1 MTPGIVQA
9 TGFSLPESPGI
20 LDQRP
25 PFVSLS
31 AYKRDSMVSLQV
43 GERLTIPA
51 RHGKAIQVEGGQRMK
66 VINTFGQQV
75 LDTWAFSRSDP
86 AEYMSME
93 HSRSR
98 LSKVNPNAGD
108 TLVTNLRRPILSLV
122 EDTSP
127 GIHDTLLCPCNA
139 ALYRE
144 LGCTTYHRNC
154 EDNLHEALSELG
166 CDVAWTPAA
175 LNLFMNTPFNAQGL
189 IDREPPASRAGDHV
203 VLRSEMDLV
212 LVFSACPQD
221 LSVINGVARQPTDAH
236 VEGLA

>member
-1 MTPGIVQA
+1 MASEGDVQ
-9 TGFSLPESPGI
+9 
-20 LDQRP
+20 
-25 PFVSLS
+25 
-31 AYKRDSMVSLQV
+31 
-43 GERLTIPA
+43 TIPA
-51 RHGKAIQVEGGQRMK
+51 RRGKAVRLGRGQSIK
-66 VINTFGQQV
+66 IINTHGMQV
-75 LDTWAFSRSDP
+75 VDTWAFN
-86 AEYMSME
+86 AEDLAEFMSME
-93 HSRSR
+93 HLRAYLTR
-98 LSKVNPNAGD
+98 IFPHAGD
-108 TLVTNLRRPILSLV
+108 PLVTNRRRPILQFV

-154 EDNLHEALSELG
+154 EDNLHEALSEVG

-203 VLRSEMDLV
+203 VLRAEMDLV

>member
-1 MTPGIVQA
+1 V
-9 TGFSLPESPGI
+9 GFSLLEWPGI
-20 LDQRP
+20 LDRCARFF
-25 PFVSLS
+25 PFSVDEGVSM
-31 AYKRDSMVSLQV
+31 ASLRI

-51 RHGKAIQVEGGQRMK
+51 RRGKAIQVEGGRSIK

-75 LDTWAFSRSDP
+75 LDTWAFNRSDLR
-86 AEYMSME
+86 EHMSME

-98 LSKVNPNAGD
+98 LSKVNPSAGD
-108 TLVTNLRRPILSLV
+108 TMVTNSRRPIITLV

-127 GIHDTLLCPCNA
+127 GIHDTLLCACNA

-144 LGCTTYHRNC
+144 LGCTAYHRNC
-154 EDNLHEALSELG
+154 EDNLHEALAELG

-175 LNLFMNTPFNAQGL
+175 LNLFMNTPFDAQGL
-189 IDREPPASRAGDHV
+189 IDRKPPASRAGDHV
-203 VLRSEMDLV
+203 ILRAEMDLV
-212 LVFSACPQD
+212 IAFSACPQD